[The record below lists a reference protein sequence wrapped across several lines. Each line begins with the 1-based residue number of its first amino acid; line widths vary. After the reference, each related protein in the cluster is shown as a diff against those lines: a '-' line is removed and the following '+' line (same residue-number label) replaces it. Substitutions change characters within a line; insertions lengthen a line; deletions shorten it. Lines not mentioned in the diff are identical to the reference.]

1 MSQFLSLDELL
12 ASGKPI
18 YVKNATKNPGGVI
31 HLSITDPYSG
41 KRQALNI
48 PKTWIPIC
56 LNDRLSKSMIEGSW
70 DLRTC
75 ISNGALKLIDPD
87 EARKLLSEEDA
98 QAELQRISKS
108 VHTEKQLVNNA
119 SNGTQKGI
127 ASNLN
132 DLNSQNKQNIRESSK
147 DDVVAESYG
156 PKDDFEGNPEYSVHQ
171 KVVDTV
177 LGVENVTVSI
187 RDAVSILR
195 TIEDELTENDY
206 SYVVTHVAE
215 SQFKNFAKKKLAELR
230 GEE

>member
-1 MSQFLSLDELL
+1 MSQLLQLDDLL

-18 YVKNATKNPGGVI
+18 YVKNSTKNPGGII

-41 KRQALNI
+41 KKQALLI

-75 ISNGALKLIDPD
+75 ISNGALKLVDPE
-87 EARKLLSEEDA
+87 EAKKLLNEEDA
-98 QAELQRISKS
+98 QAELQRINKS
-108 VHTEKQLVNNA
+108 VHTEKQL
-119 SNGTQKGI
+119 SNSVSTNKGI

-132 DLNSQNKQNIRESSK
+132 ALNDQHKQSVRESSK
-147 DDVVAESYG
+147 DDVTAEAYG
-156 PKDDFEGNPEYSVHQ
+156 PKDDFEENPEYNVHQ
-171 KVVDTV
+171 KVVDTA
-177 LGVENVTVSI
+177 LGVENATIQI

-195 TIEDELTENDY
+195 TIEDELTANDY
-206 SYVVTHVAE
+206 SYVITHVAE

-230 GEE
+230 GEAE